1 MKKYTDI
8 EKLLFENLN
17 AIIEYT
23 KGSKNLEE
31 AKENLRKSGF
41 EDDAIERRAHR
52 PTVIMH
58 SSTDTEEAIILNG
71 AENRLA
77 AGGGLR
83 ELRYLRKD
91 NKD

>member
-31 AKENLRKSGF
+31 AKENLRRSGF
-41 EDDAIERRAHR
+41 EDNTIEKVLKTIERKN
-52 PTVIMH
+52 
-58 SSTDTEEAIILNG
+58 IIKFPQN
-71 AENRLA
+71 N
-77 AGGGLR
+77 
-83 ELRYLRKD
+83 
-91 NKD
+91 

>member
-31 AKENLRKSGF
+31 AKENLRGGF
-41 EDDAIERRAHR
+41 EDDAIEKVLKTIERKN
-52 PTVIMH
+52 
-58 SSTDTEEAIILNG
+58 IIKFPQNNL
-71 AENRLA
+71 
-77 AGGGLR
+77 
-83 ELRYLRKD
+83 YF
-91 NKD
+91 

>member
-31 AKENLRKSGF
+31 AKENLRRSGF
-41 EDDAIERRAHR
+41 EDDAIEKVLKTIERKN
-52 PTVIMH
+52 
-58 SSTDTEEAIILNG
+58 IIKFP
-71 AENRLA
+71 EN
-77 AGGGLR
+77 
-83 ELRYLRKD
+83 
-91 NKD
+91 N